1 VGTRDHCIYLLQG
14 SAIFL
19 GGTSPWCCGRQS
31 RGWMCPKANARQDAS
46 GPNLQ
51 GSEQPPVLCP
61 ILLHHFSLPVSPLRC
76 PGGSTYSLQIRSGS
90 PADFC
95 PPPALATT
103 ATEPPRPQ
111 REQEEGSGQHAEPG
125 GSCKQP
131 PAHVYGRKPKPCV
144 QIENCLHMSIWGC
157 EDGPGPGTPRALAL
171 LTECF
176 SSSRLEKPQET
187 SVQRNSSPPQHCAP
201 RCRLTAASQ

>member
-1 VGTRDHCIYLLQG
+1 MGDKAEARCVLRRMQG
-14 SAIFL
+14 KTLPALTCRAQNSPRCSAPFSYT
-19 GGTSPWCCGRQS
+19 TSPSQFPHCSVQVAPPTAYRSDLGHRQIS
-31 RGWMCPKANARQDAS
+31 
-46 GPNLQ
+46 
-51 GSEQPPVLCP
+51 VH
-61 ILLHHFSLPVSPLRC
+61 LLPS
-76 PGGSTYSLQIRSGS
+76 
-90 PADFC
+90 
-95 PPPALATT
+95 
-103 ATEPPRPQ
+103 PPRPQ